1 MSAAQTLLD
10 SGFESLLTTN
20 GETLTMNGSTFL
32 GIVDRNAGWRFNHTP
47 GVPSGDSSIIECKA
61 TALAAAPVTGAQI
74 TDEFGNRHRITRYK
88 RSGSWYRIECVTS
101 R

>member
-10 SGFESLLTTN
+10 SGFDSLLATN

-32 GIVDRNAGWRFNHTP
+32 GIVDRNYGWKVNRT
-47 GVPSGDSSIIECKA
+47 DLSIIECKT
-61 TALAAAPVTGAQI
+61 TALAAEPVNGAQI
-74 TDEFGNRHRITRYK
+74 TDAFGNRHRITRSL
-88 RSGSWYRIECVTS
+88 RTGSWYRVECVTS